1 LQEVSNKTPFCS
13 LGLTEEDESAETY
26 RACFLFASPRELLF
40 HQTIMDLIVS
50 THIQEHTGYFGAFL

>member
-1 LQEVSNKTPFCS
+1 LQEVFNKTPFCS

-50 THIQEHTGYFGAFL
+50 THIQEHKG